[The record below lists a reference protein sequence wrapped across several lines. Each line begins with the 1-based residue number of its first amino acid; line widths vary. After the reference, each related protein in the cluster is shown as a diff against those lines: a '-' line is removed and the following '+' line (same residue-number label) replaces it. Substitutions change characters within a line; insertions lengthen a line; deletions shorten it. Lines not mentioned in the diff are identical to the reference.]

1 MDRLTNQFNLCSE
14 NNYEDG
20 EKYRSFGSLLVQ
32 TCEIDLTKYLSRN
45 YTMYFYE
52 LFLLDPKTQ
61 KLIDIPVMID
71 NIPNPKSLDAK
82 LSNNGT
88 SPENWILT
96 RRFFIIDNLS
106 ALQNSNSFNTGIGD
120 PIAIRFPKLIKMII
134 LLQNSRE
141 PKIMTPYFEILYK
154 AKLTSVMRNFPSV
167 SVKLISEYKMDI
179 ENFKVIMLGIF
190 MALNVLVIIMTVT
203 KMYIWYKLNPPDLSP
218 VRFFYLILTF
228 LNFFIKIKNLLTT

>member
-1 MDRLTNQFNLCSE
+1 MEPLTNQVTLCSE
-14 NNYEDG
+14 NYEDG

-32 TCEIDLTKYLSRN
+32 SCSIDLTKYLSRN

-52 LFLLDPKTQ
+52 LFLMNPKTQ
-61 KLIDIPVMID
+61 KLIDVPVMID

-96 RRFFIIDNLS
+96 RRFFLIDNLS
-106 ALQNSNSFNTGIGD
+106 ALQNLNSFIQKIEE

-134 LLQNSRE
+134 LLQNSKE
-141 PKIMTPYFEILYK
+141 PKIMIPYFEILYK
-154 AKLTSVMRNFPSV
+154 AKLKSLMKNFPSV
-167 SVKLISEYKMDI
+167 YMKFISEYKMDI
-179 ENFKVIMLGIF
+179 TSFKDTMLGIF
-190 MALNVLVIIMTVT
+190 MGLNVLVIIMTVS

-218 VRFFYLILTF
+218 VIIIIFFY
-228 LNFFIKIKNLLTT
+228 